1 MKNTKEEEK
10 KQTAMSRGEAS
21 KSHQAMGRHQP
32 AAAAQARA
40 PGAPAPPPSA
50 PPLPPGL
57 AEDGEFV
64 DVELG
69 DQERRRPSTAA
80 PRPETRPSG
89 QQRGSHDGDLC
100 CNVLI
105 FMLVLLGAAVVL
117 GIWFLAIIGLHSLV
131 DKECC

>member
-1 MKNTKEEEK
+1 M
-10 KQTAMSRGEAS
+10 
-21 KSHQAMGRHQP
+21 MGGQQP

-69 DQERRRPSTAA
+69 DQERRRPSNNEEATMETSAA
-80 PRPETRPSG
+80 M
-89 QQRGSHDGDLC
+89 C
-100 CNVLI
+100 
-105 FMLVLLGAAVVL
+105 
-117 GIWFLAIIGLHSLV
+117 
-131 DKECC
+131 